1 MPKSP
6 ESNAALRPLTVT
18 IAFWLWCGAA
28 VLLIL
33 FGMLYLTMS
42 ADELRKAGGENADT
56 LTVLVRG
63 WGAISLAVG
72 VAVAFLVRPVRD
84 GDSRFRRTLAVLSV
98 VFGVFQILAS
108 FFGLVP
114 QLVFAISLLLFV
126 APLLVYR
133 SSADEWFAS

>member
-6 ESNAALRPLTVT
+6 ESNPALRPLTVM

-42 ADELRKAGGENADT
+42 ADEIREAGGENADT

-63 WGAISLAVG
+63 WGAIALAVG
-72 VAVAFLVRPVRD
+72 LAIAFLVRPVRD
-84 GDSRFRRTLAVLSV
+84 GDSRFRRTLTVLSV
-98 VFGVFQILAS
+98 AFGVFQILAS
-108 FFGLVP
+108 FVGLVP
-114 QLVFAISLLLFV
+114 PLVFMISLLLFV

-133 SSADEWFAS
+133 SSANDWYAS